1 LGGPHSY
8 GSDFAFGEFRA
19 NPFLIDALE
28 PIGRVIQQDVSGP
41 ILVICGFGPIF
52 VAIYRYT
59 RSATIESKQIRW
71 LLFGYVITTVG
82 YVTPVMFSTSN
93 QVVMAVS
100 AALALDSFV
109 FPITIGVGILFYG
122 LWDIDVLIRR
132 TFTYSLI
139 SVILVGSYLLIVLAS
154 QAVLHTFIESE
165 SSLTVVIST
174 LGVAVLFNP
183 VRERVQRF
191 IDRLFNRKHYDADA
205 TLESFRD
212 NIRDAIE
219 PEAIQGHLVQTI
231 SSTIQPVTISLWS
244 IDKS

>member
-1 LGGPHSY
+1 
-8 GSDFAFGEFRA
+8 
-19 NPFLIDALE
+19 
-28 PIGRVIQQDVSGP
+28 
-41 ILVICGFGPIF
+41 
-52 VAIYRYT
+52 
-59 RSATIESKQIRW
+59 
-71 LLFGYVITTVG
+71 
-82 YVTPVMFSTSN
+82 VTPVLFSASN

-100 AALALDSFV
+100 ASLALDSFV
-109 FPITIGVGILFYG
+109 FPITIGIGILFYG
-122 LWDIDVLIRR
+122 LWDIDVIIRR
-132 TFTYSLI
+132 TFTYSIVSL
-139 SVILVGSYLLIVLAS
+139 ILVGSYLLIVLAS